1 MPIGVLLTLYDW
13 FVTLTALLS
22 MGVLLRSTSRR
33 ALYFL
38 QMMQQNGYKWREFFR
53 WVMDHFYSRVIRP
66 EHTLLLVVAVSLLFY
81 LSQRLTPTASLLILS
96 VYTLFWFLNPPG
108 SGSPTEG
115 KKPLVFTARAKRLAI
130 LFGLLVFFSLY
141 MTLDLVWQVSGIQS
155 GSLDV
160 PAYRLLLPI
169 RPELLWMGLLL
180 VDMTLPFALIMAG
193 WCTLPVE
200 RWIQNGFKRQAKK
213 KLATLSNVTVIG
225 ITGSYGKTS
234 TKFMLR
240 DLLSER
246 YRVCATPGSYNTPM
260 GICKVINQDL
270 EAHHQ
275 VLILEMGARYGG
287 DIGELCDIAQPQI
300 SVVTNVGMAHLETFG
315 SQDAIA
321 REKSMLVQRVRPG
334 GLVVLNGEDERVAAM
349 ASLAGHARV
358 IRTGES
364 NGRVWAGE
372 PVYGSDGMSFTLFRR
387 NEEGEI
393 ESADVEMKLLGEHNV
408 ENFLLAAAVALS
420 EGIRLE
426 TIAVSARR
434 IEPVEHRL
442 ELKKQGDVTIID
454 DAFNS
459 NPDGA
464 REAIRVLSS
473 FRTGRRILVT
483 PGMVELGDAQEEEHR
498 SLGRMIGETP
508 LEKVYLIGKRQTASI
523 LEGIRETGSDLPVE
537 VVGSLSEANS
547 KIRSDLQAG
556 DVILYEN
563 DLPDSY
569 DEE

>member
-1 MPIGVLLTLYDW
+1 MTLYDW

-22 MGVLLRSTSRR
+22 LGVLLRSTSRR

-38 QMMQQNGYKWREFFR
+38 QMMQQSGYKWREFFR
-53 WVMDHFYSRVIRP
+53 WIMENFYIRVVRP
-66 EHTLLLVVAVSLLFY
+66 EHTLLLIVSVSLLLF
-81 LSQRLTPTASLLILS
+81 LSQRLTATASLLVLS
-96 VYTLFWFLNPPG
+96 IYTLFWFWNVPG
-108 SGSPTEG
+108 SGASGSG

-130 LFGLLVFFSLY
+130 LFGLFVFFSLY
-141 MTLDLVWQVSGIQS
+141 MTLDLVWQVSGMQS
-155 GSLDV
+155 GTLDV
-160 PAYRLLLPI
+160 PAYRLLLPV

-193 WCTLPVE
+193 WCALPIE
-200 RWIQNGFKRQAKK
+200 RWIQNGFKRQARE
-213 KLATLSNVTVIG
+213 KLASLSEVKVIG

-234 TKFMLR
+234 TKFMMR

-275 VLILEMGARYGG
+275 ILILEMGARYKG
-287 DIGELCDIAQPQI
+287 DIGELCDIAEPQI
-300 SVVTNVGMAHLETFG
+300 SVVTNVGVAHLETLG

-321 REKSMLVQRVRPG
+321 REKSVLAQRVRPG

-364 NGRVWAGE
+364 EGVIWAGS
-372 PVYGSDGMSFTLFRR
+372 PTYGPEGTAFTLYWKEVG
-387 NEEGEI
+387 EEVA
-393 ESADVEMKLLGEHNV
+393 SVEVRMNLLGRHNV

-434 IEPVEHRL
+434 IEPIEHRL
-442 ELKKQGDVTIID
+442 ELKRQGEVTIID

-459 NPDGA
+459 NPSGA
-464 REAIRVLSS
+464 REAIHVLSS
-473 FRTGRRILVT
+473 FHSGRRILVT
-483 PGMVELGDAQEEEHR
+483 PGMVELGDVQEEEHHR
-498 SLGRMIGETP
+498 LGRMIGETS
-508 LEKVYLIGKRQTASI
+508 LEKVYLVGERQTAAI
-523 LEGIRETGSDLPVE
+523 LEGIRETGPNLSVE
-537 VVGSLSEANS
+537 VVSSLAVANR
-547 KIRSDLQAG
+547 KIRDDLQSG

-569 DEE
+569 NEA